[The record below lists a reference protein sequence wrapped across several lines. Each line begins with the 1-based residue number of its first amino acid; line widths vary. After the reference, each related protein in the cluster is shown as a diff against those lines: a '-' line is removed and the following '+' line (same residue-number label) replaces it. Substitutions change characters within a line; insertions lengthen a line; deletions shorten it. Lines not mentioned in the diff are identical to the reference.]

1 MEYIVKDVS
10 VTDMFYKND
19 VDIQKKILKHLQTKP
34 TDNDGVGYVYGF
46 ERTSDHNEENDFF
59 VKIGRTEQS
68 MPSCRIAQWRGN
80 EIFAVKT
87 IFNKKLERLVHL
99 FFNFV
104 RITRSCKGKNEIEW
118 FHFFGHKI
126 NIHNILT
133 FVSLINSMVCEIFG
147 KKHKKV
153 VVPILCEKPDL
164 DTVTISASVDV
175 SKKHSQ
181 KLNLKTCTEEDLY
194 DLIRRNNIS
203 HIGPKKIDALITY
216 KRLDTSVPGIG
227 EVTYKK
233 LLPYVEW

>member
-1 MEYIVKDVS
+1 
-10 VTDMFYKND
+10 
-19 VDIQKKILKHLQTKP
+19 
-34 TDNDGVGYVYGF
+34 
-46 ERTSDHNEENDFF
+46 
-59 VKIGRTEQS
+59 
-68 MPSCRIAQWRGN
+68 
-80 EIFAVKT
+80 VKT

-99 FFNFV
+99 FFDFV

-118 FHFFGHKI
+118 FHFYNQDI

-133 FVSLINSMVCEIFG
+133 FVSVINSIVSSIFG

-153 VVPILCEKPDL
+153 VVPIPCKKPDL
-164 DTVTISASVDV
+164 DTVTSSASIDV

-216 KRLDTSVPGIG
+216 KKLDTCVPGIG
-227 EVTYKK
+227 KVTYEK
-233 LLPYVEW
+233 LLPDVEW